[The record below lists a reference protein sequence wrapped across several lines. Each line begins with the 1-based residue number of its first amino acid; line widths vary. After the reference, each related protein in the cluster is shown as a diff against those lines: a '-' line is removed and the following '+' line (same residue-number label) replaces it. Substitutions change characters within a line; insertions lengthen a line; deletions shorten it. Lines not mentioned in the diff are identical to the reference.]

1 MSPSETKTANAKLA
15 ALKAW
20 GATVNADAK
29 KHGTGMAVLSAGESV
44 AAPRMST
51 GSPALDIRLGGG
63 WPRGAMT
70 EIFGPNGSGK
80 STLAYAAIAELQRRD
95 PNATVV
101 LCDVESS
108 YSGKRGDAMGIDR
121 ERLQLF
127 RIGTAEAAFDRIKEV
142 LELTTADGKPVVDL
156 LILDSVA
163 SLVTSAEDEGEMGDA
178 QVGVLARLMS
188 KICRQ
193 FSGLAARTGT
203 TIIFTNQIRMKIG
216 VLYGCVSKDT
226 PILLADGSTKPIGE
240 IVAGRLPLSVMS
252 MDSISGQ
259 IEPRQIVEYY
269 DNGPAEEWLKFEI
282 ETPDGAR
289 HLTCTPNHLI
299 LTPFGERLAAHLDE
313 GDEVMVGIQGPDS
326 AWVSIALPIISRQ
339 AVPADPEEHRFDL
352 QIEGNHTYLADQVVI
367 HNSPETTPGGE
378 ALKFY
383 SWSRVRTSRR
393 EVLKEG
399 TKDDAKEIGQ
409 LSRVKVEKAKLDDS
423 VGGECMVRIMRADGL
438 DAAYDITVLGPVL
451 GVVKK
456 SGNALSAETK
466 AGIVKGA
473 GREAFIASV
482 KANPAARDELYDAIV
497 KAGLAGDTAL
507 VDAAEDEA
515 EAEAIDLVLDTTA
528 PVEEAAVA

>member
-1 MSPSETKTANAKLA
+1 MSPSETKPVSAKLN

-20 GATVNADAK
+20 GDTINADAK

-44 AAPRMST
+44 SAPRMPS

-63 WPRGAMT
+63 WPRRGMT

-80 STLAYAAIAELQRRD
+80 STLAYGTIAELHRRD
-95 PNATVV
+95 PNAMAI

-156 LILDSVA
+156 LVLDSVA

-193 FSGLAARTGT
+193 FSALAARTGT

-216 VLYGCVSKDT
+216 VVYG
-226 PILLADGSTKPIGE
+226 
-240 IVAGRLPLSVMS
+240 
-252 MDSISGQ
+252 
-259 IEPRQIVEYY
+259 
-269 DNGPAEEWLKFEI
+269 N
-282 ETPDGAR
+282 
-289 HLTCTPNHLI
+289 
-299 LTPFGERLAAHLDE
+299 
-313 GDEVMVGIQGPDS
+313 
-326 AWVSIALPIISRQ
+326 
-339 AVPADPEEHRFDL
+339 
-352 QIEGNHTYLADQVVI
+352 
-367 HNSPETTPGGE
+367 PETTPGGE

-399 TKDDAKEIGQ
+399 TKEDAKEIGQ
-409 LSRVKVEKAKLDDS
+409 LTRAKIEKAKLDDS
-423 VGGECMVRIMRADGL
+423 VGGECIVRIMRAYGL
-438 DAAYDITVLGPVL
+438 DAAYDIAVLGPAL

-456 SGNALSAETK
+456 SGNALSAETQ
-466 AGIVKGA
+466 AGTVKGA
-473 GREAFIASV
+473 GREAFIAAI

-497 KAGLAGDTAL
+497 KAGISGGSAL
-507 VDAAEDEA
+507 VDAAEEEA
-515 EAEAIDLVLDTTA
+515 EVIDLGLDTTA
-528 PVEEAAVA
+528 STEEGAVA